1 MPVVY
6 FVAQQYHLGS
16 ECKHLQLC
24 DQGSISEDF
33 CHLTRCR
40 PEKIIDYIR
49 YTRQFLTVNI
59 FHIFKFNL

>member
-33 CHLTRCR
+33 CHLTHCR
-40 PEKIIDYIR
+40 PEKIIDYIKD
-49 YTRQFLTVNI
+49 TPDNF
-59 FHIFKFNL
+59 